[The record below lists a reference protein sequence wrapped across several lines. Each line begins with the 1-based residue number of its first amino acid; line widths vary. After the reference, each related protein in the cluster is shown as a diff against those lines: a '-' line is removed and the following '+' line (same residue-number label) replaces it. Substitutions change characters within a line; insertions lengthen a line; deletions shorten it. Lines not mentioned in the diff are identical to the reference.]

1 MLFVA
6 TGQDVKS
13 QAARQLSKARVGWTR
28 FGNRCTLGLPHSA
41 SFRHG
46 TCSERASRKLW
57 RAWVGIFVFATCF
70 TNIQMIHGALRD
82 GRRRAANA
90 PSTKFSFICSR
101 PTAWPSR
108 AFTSSTAQGALAST
122 SAKPGS
128 SRSNET
134 LKPGIKQGLPSGKIT
149 AHQKQSLQY
158 GARLDALLP
167 PHLRSHDDASEIS
180 ASAFTPNATEM
191 ARLAHDADKHFNSF
205 LEWVAIDQGRWR
217 AAVWIVKL
225 LVEHFHPK
233 SPLSNRLAHTIQKW
247 NLKGSLND
255 LVKSPLYL
263 VPQPGEEPAMPH
275 IQASSAPSLHELTD
289 DKPESLTRS
298 EIRRHNILGLVWRD
312 IGRLIIVCA
321 TDPGIAGG
329 EVKPDVLE
337 MIALLHHYELMPE
350 SIYTYIPAESP
361 DAIQQP
367 PTLHL
372 LSSRIFTALSDAT
385 WRAREMS
392 ALEEAKRKGG
402 GAVGLETRGS
412 SYRVRVSGIKPEIW
426 LELILWSCLHGGW
439 IADGTTLLRGIH
451 RSKAER
457 QVQWKPISWRDSLN
471 AIAPSGPKDSL
482 DWDGMKFMFDNRS
495 SATMDGVDIAELRV
509 DKTVSSEIVNAY
521 IDALL
526 TMVSTGVGARGISL
540 NIVTRSV
547 RFLREFLQRA
557 NLNLGGGSW
566 DAMMIRLVE
575 SGSIDV
581 DRNPYVVQELIG
593 LSPRIGEE
601 LLSRRSQVI
610 PAYVLDGS
618 AAILGLLHRALYAE
632 IKKSNL
638 EGALRVFKLLQER
651 VDDDRNQSLSDFFSH
666 KYPFS
671 TASGPAANG
680 RSISDFSGIDY
691 PSFSTQ
697 IPPATL
703 AAFLELVTNNRYFD
717 LGNWML
723 GIGNTDIDGPLIH
736 SSLYSNPLISAAIVN
751 HATATDNTKLLQD
764 ITKSGTL
771 PAEEGNEYAP
781 TIPRELLQAFFNT
794 QIKLKRWDSAI
805 KILEYMHDTPDF
817 DWSIGNAAR
826 VAKAMILA
834 KHQVSAPSDPLGPLA
849 DRAEDIFSC
858 MLQGKYGRT
867 QLEAPNSRSF
877 ARINTLCVILS
888 SISPHFAARVRA
900 IRPLP
905 KHFNFTL
912 GVTAFNDV
920 LEAVAATQGSEAGR
934 ALVDR
939 FAISTAPTV
948 NKTNDAVEEVDF
960 DENNDDESTAAAKQ
974 PNNIAA
980 ANHSPPPPPPS
991 MPRFLRDAIEA
1002 DKLPRANIPI
1012 PISSGQNSQQATIA
1026 MYGRFQRLGP
1036 TTVRIIVRQA
1046 VRERRELK
1054 SKSFAAAQDQSTSTG
1069 SGGATAS
1076 LEIFSWALYTLR
1088 RTGHEKSVV
1097 WDELAESK
1105 VLTGEEMG
1113 RIKERAGEMWR
1124 RDRRQGKQI

>member
-1 MLFVA
+1 
-6 TGQDVKS
+6 
-13 QAARQLSKARVGWTR
+13 
-28 FGNRCTLGLPHSA
+28 
-41 SFRHG
+41 
-46 TCSERASRKLW
+46 
-57 RAWVGIFVFATCF
+57 
-70 TNIQMIHGALRD
+70 
-82 GRRRAANA
+82 
-90 PSTKFSFICSR
+90 
-101 PTAWPSR
+101 
-108 AFTSSTAQGALAST
+108 LAST
-122 SAKPGS
+122 SAKPGNN
-128 SRSNET
+128 RANKT
-134 LKPGIKQGLPSGKIT
+134 LKTGINQGPPSGKIT
-149 AHQKQSLQY
+149 AYQKQSLQY
-158 GARLDALLP
+158 LARLDALLP
-167 PHLRSHDDASEIS
+167 LHLRSHGNALDSS
-180 ASAFTPNATEM
+180 ASAFTPNAREM

-205 LEWVAIDQGRWR
+205 LEWIAIDQGRWR

-225 LVEHFHPK
+225 LIEHFHLK
-233 SPLSNRLAHTIQKW
+233 SPLSTRLGHTIQKW
-247 NLKGSLND
+247 NLKGSLDD

-263 VPQPGEEPAMPH
+263 VPQPGEEATIPH

-298 EIRRHNILGLVWRD
+298 EVSRHNILGLVWRD

-321 TDPGIAGG
+321 TDHSIAGG

-350 SIYTYIPAESP
+350 SIYTYLPAESP

-385 WRAREMS
+385 WRAREMT
-392 ALEEAKRKGG
+392 ALEEAKKQGG
-402 GAVGLETRGS
+402 GTVGLETRGS

-439 IADGTTLLRGIH
+439 VADGATLLRGIS
-451 RSKAER
+451 RSQAKGF
-457 QVQWKPISWRDSLN
+457 WKPISWRDSLN
-471 AIAPSGPKDSL
+471 AITPSGPKDSL
-482 DWDGMKFMFDNRS
+482 DWDGMKFMFDSRS
-495 SATMDGVDIAELRV
+495 NATMDGVDIAELRV
-509 DKTVSSEIVNAY
+509 DKTVSSEVVNAY

-540 NIVTRSV
+540 NVVTRSV

-581 DRNPYVVQELIG
+581 DRNPYVAQELFD

-601 LLSRRSQVI
+601 LTSRRSQVI

-638 EGALRVFKLLQER
+638 EGALRIFKLLQQR

-671 TASGPAANG
+671 TASDTKSSG
-680 RSISDFSGIDY
+680 RSISSFSGIDY

-723 GIGNTDIDGPLIH
+723 GIGNTDIDGPLIP
-736 SSLYSNPLISAAIVN
+736 SSLYSNPHIAAAIVH
-751 HATATDNTKLLQD
+751 HATATDNTALLAN
-764 ITKSGTL
+764 ITRSGTAR
-771 PAEEGNEYAP
+771 AEEGDDSAP

-794 QIKLKRWDSAI
+794 QIELKRWDSAI
-805 KILEYMHDTPDF
+805 RILEYMHDMPDF
-817 DWSIGNAAR
+817 DWNTGNAAR

-834 KHQVSAPSDPLGPLA
+834 KHQVAAPSDPLGPFA
-849 DRAEDIFSC
+849 DRAEDIFTS
-858 MLQGKYGRT
+858 MLQGKYGKA
-867 QLEAPNSRSF
+867 QLKPYNRASV
-877 ARINTLCVILS
+877 ARLNTLCVILS
-888 SISPHFAARVRA
+888 SVSPHFAARVRA

-912 GVTAFNDV
+912 GVTAFNDI
-920 LEAVAATQGSEAGR
+920 LEAVVATQGSEAGR
-934 ALVDR
+934 ALVDK
-939 FAISTAPTV
+939 FAITDKFHTPTESENKRNDDDVDGEKEDNENATVEEERDVVNDSTA
-948 NKTNDAVEEVDF
+948 
-960 DENNDDESTAAAKQ
+960 
-974 PNNIAA
+974 
-980 ANHSPPPPPPS
+980 PPPS

-1002 DKLPRANIPI
+1002 DKLPRASIPI
-1012 PISSGQNSQQATIA
+1012 PTDSGKDSHQPAVA
-1026 MYGRFQRLGP
+1026 MYGRFQKLGP

-1054 SKSFAAAQDQSTSTG
+1054 SRSFAVAQDQSTNTG
-1069 SGGATAS
+1069 RGDAATPS
-1076 LEIFSWALYTLR
+1076 LEIFAWALYTLR
-1088 RTGHEKSVV
+1088 RTGHEQSVV
-1097 WDELAESK
+1097 WVELLESK
-1105 VLTGEEMG
+1105 VLTSEEVAG
-1113 RIKERAGEMWR
+1113 VKERAREMWNHR
-1124 RDRRQGKQI
+1124 RREKEEEQVLNVV

>member
-1 MLFVA
+1 
-6 TGQDVKS
+6 
-13 QAARQLSKARVGWTR
+13 
-28 FGNRCTLGLPHSA
+28 
-41 SFRHG
+41 
-46 TCSERASRKLW
+46 LW
-57 RAWVGIFVFATCF
+57 RAWDDIFVFTTCF

-108 AFTSSTAQGALAST
+108 AFTPSNAQGALAST
-122 SAKPGS
+122 SAKPGR
-128 SRSNET
+128 SRTNET
-134 LKPGIKQGLPSGKIT
+134 LNPGIKQGMSSSKIT
-149 AHQKQSLQY
+149 AYQKQSLQY
-158 GARLDALLP
+158 IARLDVLLP
-167 PHLRSHDDASEIS
+167 PHLRSHEDASES
-180 ASAFTPNATEM
+180 SVSAFKPNALEM
-191 ARLAHDADKHFNSF
+191 ARFAHDADKHFNSF
-205 LEWVAIDQGRWR
+205 LAWVAIDRGRWR

-225 LVEHFHPK
+225 LVEHFHHE
-233 SPLSNRLAHTIQKW
+233 SPLSNRLSHTIQKW
-247 NLKGSLND
+247 NLKGSLD
-255 LVKSPLYL
+255 DVVKSPLYL
-263 VPQPGEEPAMPH
+263 VPRPGEETAMPH
-275 IQASSAPSLHELTD
+275 IQTSSAPSLHELTD

-298 EIRRHNILGLVWRD
+298 EVHRHNILGLVWRD
-312 IGRLIIVCA
+312 IGRLIIACA
-321 TDPGIAGG
+321 TDHNIAGG

-439 IADGTTLLRGIH
+439 ISDGATLLRAVH
-451 RSKAER
+451 RSKA
-457 QVQWKPISWRDSLN
+457 QGQWKPISWRDSLN
-471 AIAPSGPKDSL
+471 AITPSGPKDSL

-526 TMVSTGVGARGISL
+526 TMVSTGVGTRGISL
-540 NIVTRSV
+540 NVVTRSV

-632 IKKSNL
+632 IKDSNL

-671 TASGPAANG
+671 TASGTASKG

-723 GIGNTDIDGPLIH
+723 GIDSTDIDGPLIP
-736 SSLYSNPLISAAIVN
+736 SSLYPNPLISAAIVH

-771 PAEEGNEYAP
+771 QAEEGNEYAP

-794 QIKLKRWDSAI
+794 QIELKRWDSAI

-817 DWSIGNAAR
+817 DWNIGNAAR

-849 DRAEDIFSC
+849 DRAEDIFSS
-858 MLQGKYGRT
+858 MLQGRYGKT
-867 QLEAPNSRSF
+867 QLEAPNHRSI
-877 ARINTLCVILS
+877 ARVNTLCVVLS
-888 SISPHFAARVRA
+888 SVSPHFAARVRA

-912 GVTAFNDV
+912 GVTAFNDI
-920 LEAVAATQGSEAGR
+920 LEAVAVTQGSKAGR

-939 FAISTAPTV
+939 FATYTPTDRES
-948 NKTNDAVEEVDF
+948 KRNDSDVDDIEF
-960 DENNDDESTAAAKQ
+960 DENDDDETTTAATEQ
-974 PNNIAA
+974 RD
-980 ANHSPPPPPPS
+980 SPQPPPS

-1002 DKLPRANIPI
+1002 DKLLRTNIPI
-1012 PISSGQNSQQATIA
+1012 PSARDSQQSIA
-1026 MYGRFQRLGP
+1026 MYGRFQKVGP
-1036 TTVRIIVRQA
+1036 TTVRIVIRQA
-1046 VRERRELK
+1046 IRERRELK
-1054 SKSFAAAQDQSTSTG
+1054 SKSFAAAQDQSTSAD
-1069 SGGATAS
+1069 SGAAAAS

-1088 RTGHEKSVV
+1088 RTGHAKSVV
-1097 WDELAESK
+1097 YDELAASK
-1105 VLTGEEMG
+1105 VLTIEEMA
-1113 RIKERAGEMWR
+1113 RVKERAGEMWR
-1124 RDRRQGKQI
+1124 DRKRV

>member
-1 MLFVA
+1 M
-6 TGQDVKS
+6 
-13 QAARQLSKARVGWTR
+13 
-28 FGNRCTLGLPHSA
+28 
-41 SFRHG
+41 
-46 TCSERASRKLW
+46 
-57 RAWVGIFVFATCF
+57 
-70 TNIQMIHGALRD
+70 
-82 GRRRAANA
+82 
-90 PSTKFSFICSR
+90 
-101 PTAWPSR
+101 
-108 AFTSSTAQGALAST
+108 AST
-122 SAKPGS
+122 SAKPGR
-128 SRSNET
+128 SRSNDT
-134 LKPGIKQGLPSGKIT
+134 LNTGTNQGPSSSKIT

-158 GARLDALLP
+158 PARLDALLP
-167 PHLRSHDDASEIS
+167 PHLRSNENAFDSS
-180 ASAFTPNATEM
+180 ASAFTPNAREM

-205 LEWVAIDQGRWR
+205 LSWVAIDQGRWR

-225 LVEHFHPK
+225 LVEHFHTK
-233 SPLSNRLAHTIQKW
+233 SPLSDRLGHTIQKW
-247 NLKGSLND
+247 NLEGSLND
-255 LVKSPLYL
+255 VVKSPLYL
-263 VPQPGEEPAMPH
+263 VPKPGEQAAAPH

-298 EIRRHNILGLVWRD
+298 EVLRHDILGLVWRD
-312 IGRLIIVCA
+312 IGRLILACA
-321 TDPGIAGG
+321 SDHNIAGG

-350 SIYTYIPAESP
+350 SIYTYVPAESP

-439 IADGTTLLRGIH
+439 ISDGTILLRGVH
-451 RSKAER
+451 RSKS
-457 QVQWKPISWRDSLN
+457 QKQWQWKPISWRDSLN
-471 AIAPSGPKDSL
+471 AITPSGPKDSL

-495 SATMDGVDIAELRV
+495 NATMDGVDIAELRV

-540 NIVTRSV
+540 NVVTRSV

-632 IKKSNL
+632 IKNSNL

-671 TASGPAANG
+671 TTTDTKSNK
-680 RSISDFSGIDY
+680 RSIGSFSGIDY

-723 GIGNTDIDGPLIH
+723 GIGNTDIDGPLIPA
-736 SSLYSNPLISAAIVN
+736 SLYLNPLISAAIVH
-751 HATATDNTKLLQD
+751 HATATNNTKLLED
-764 ITKSGTL
+764 VTKSGTL
-771 PAEEGNEYAP
+771 QAEEGNENGP

-794 QIKLKRWDSAI
+794 QIELKRWDSAV

-817 DWSIGNAAR
+817 DWNIGNAAR

-834 KHQVSAPSDPLGPLA
+834 KHQVTAPSDQLGPLA
-849 DRAEDIFSC
+849 DRAEDIFTS
-858 MLQGKYGRT
+858 MLQGQYGRT
-867 QLEAPNSRSF
+867 QLEAPNYRYI
-877 ARINTLCVILS
+877 ARVNTLCVVLS
-888 SISPHFAARVRA
+888 SVSPHFAARVRA

-912 GVTAFNDV
+912 GVKAFNDI
-920 LEAVAATQGSEAGR
+920 LEAVVATQGSEAGR

-939 FAISTAPTV
+939 FAIQTAPTEIESES
-948 NKTNDAVEEVDF
+948 KR
-960 DENNDDESTAAAKQ
+960 NNDVDVEDKKDDDEPTPATEQ
-974 PNNIAA
+974 RNIAA
-980 ANHSPPPPPPS
+980 DSSPPPLS

-1002 DKLPRANIPI
+1002 DKLPRASIPI
-1012 PISSGQNSQQATIA
+1012 PDGKDSHRNIA
-1026 MYGRFQRLGP
+1026 MYGRFQKLGP

-1046 VRERRELK
+1046 VHERRDHK
-1054 SKSFAAAQDQSTSTG
+1054 FKSFAAASQDQSQSPHSSASTDPG
-1069 SGGATAS
+1069 RNTPS
-1076 LEIFSWALYTLR
+1076 LEIFAWALYTLR
-1088 RTGHEKSVV
+1088 RAGHEQAVV
-1097 WDELAESK
+1097 WNELAESK
-1105 VLTGEEMG
+1105 VLTSEEMSL
-1113 RIKERAGEMWR
+1113 IKVRAGEMWR
-1124 RDRRQGKQI
+1124 RGLRREGVI